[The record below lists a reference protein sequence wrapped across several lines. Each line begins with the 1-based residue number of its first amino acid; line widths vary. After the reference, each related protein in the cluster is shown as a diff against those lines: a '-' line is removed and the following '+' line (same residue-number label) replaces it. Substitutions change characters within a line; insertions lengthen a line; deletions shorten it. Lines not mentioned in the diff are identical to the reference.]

1 MFFSSRCV
9 CVFSG
14 GSFPVSG
21 SGGLLMS
28 GANMSVAR
36 GAVVKGF
43 STRITSKRPFGSLFV
58 VRFQVT
64 IESRLVSKLLI
75 TAVAFVRFLT
85 SMGSLVSN

>member
-1 MFFSSRCV
+1 
-9 CVFSG
+9 
-14 GSFPVSG
+14 
-21 SGGLLMS
+21 MS
-28 GANMSVAR
+28 GANMSVER

-64 IESRLVSKLLI
+64 IKYRFVGKLLI
-75 TAVAFVRFLT
+75 TAVAFVRFLP